1 MGTYWRNYDEK
12 QKMLQILRH
21 HQESGYGVQHYGAV
35 PLPEFILGSGEG
47 NITGRSTVAEN
58 CSGNKYFIVLRI
70 MSSSIVRFA
79 L

>member
-1 MGTYWRNYDEK
+1 
-12 QKMLQILRH
+12 MLQTFRH
-21 HQESGYGVQHYGAV
+21 LQESGYGVQHYGAV